1 MNDVNTNENESLKKL
16 IGLMD
21 KVDSIVEFTNAFDE
35 RIKKIEGLQDKLSSK
50 VKSTD
55 AFDERIKKLEGL
67 QDKISSNEE
76 SIKEL
81 NNRIKNF
88 NESKLTSLEQ
98 AIEYLK
104 KEIENLKSI
113 PRIAQESAEEAEI
126 NNIKLKCNQ
135 IRNLLDDIEI
145 LSDSKSV
152 EQQKVLPKSNVK
164 DYENVS
170 TKEKK

>member
-1 MNDVNTNENESLKKL
+1 MNDVNTTENESLKKL

-21 KVDSIVEFTNAFDE
+21 KVDSIVKT
-35 RIKKIEGLQDKLSSK
+35 
-50 VKSTD
+50 TD

-81 NNRIKNF
+81 NNKIDDF
-88 NESKLTSLEQ
+88 NESRLTSLEQ
-98 AIEYLK
+98 AIESLE
-104 KEIENLKSI
+104 KEIKILKST
-113 PRIAQESAEEAEI
+113 PRITQEPAGDSDT

-135 IRNLLDDIEI
+135 IRNLLDDIEV

-152 EQQKVLPKSNVK
+152 IQQKKVPLKSNVK
-164 DYENVS
+164 DNETAS
-170 TKEKK
+170 TKEKSNNKKEK

>member
-1 MNDVNTNENESLKKL
+1 MNDLNTNENEPLKKL

-21 KVDSIVEFTNAFDE
+21 KVDSIVKSTNAFDE
-35 RIKKIEGLQDKLSSK
+35 RIKM
-50 VKSTD
+50 
-55 AFDERIKKLEGL
+55 LEGL

-81 NNRIKNF
+81 NNKIDNF
-88 NESKLTSLEQ
+88 NESRLTSLEQ
-98 AIEYLK
+98 AIESLK
-104 KEIENLKSI
+104 KEIEILKST
-113 PRIAQESAEEAEI
+113 PRVAQESAEGADN

-135 IRNLLDDIEI
+135 IRNLLDDIEV

-152 EQQKVLPKSNVK
+152 VQQKRVPPKSNVK

-170 TKEKK
+170 TKEKNSDQKEK

>member
-21 KVDSIVEFTNAFDE
+21 KVDSI
-35 RIKKIEGLQDKLSSK
+35 

-81 NNRIKNF
+81 NNKIESF
-88 NESKLTSLEQ
+88 NESRLTSLEQ
-98 AIEYLK
+98 AIESLK
-104 KEIENLKSI
+104 KEIEILKST
-113 PRIAQESAEEAEI
+113 PRIPQESSGDSDT

-135 IRNLLDDIEI
+135 IRNLLDDIEL

-152 EQQKVLPKSNVK
+152 IQQKKGPPKSNVN
-164 DYENVS
+164 DNENVS
-170 TKEKK
+170 TKENNNKQKEK

>member
-1 MNDVNTNENESLKKL
+1 MNEVNTNENESLKKL

-21 KVDSIVEFTNAFDE
+21 KVDSI
-35 RIKKIEGLQDKLSSK
+35 

-81 NNRIKNF
+81 NNKIENF
-88 NESKLTSLEQ
+88 NESRLDSLEQ
-98 AIEYLK
+98 AIESLK
-104 KEIENLKSI
+104 AEIKTLKST
-113 PRIAQESAEEAEI
+113 PRILQESVGDSDT

-135 IRNLLDDIEI
+135 IRSLLDDIEG
-145 LSDSKSV
+145 LSDSKPV
-152 EQQKVLPKSNVK
+152 LQQKKEPSKSNVK
-164 DYENVS
+164 ENKNVS
-170 TKEKK
+170 TKEKNNN

>member
-1 MNDVNTNENESLKKL
+1 MNDLNTNENEPLKKL

-21 KVDSIVEFTNAFDE
+21 KVDSIVKSTNAFDE
-35 RIKKIEGLQDKLSSK
+35 RIK
-50 VKSTD
+50 
-55 AFDERIKKLEGL
+55 RLEGL

-81 NNRIKNF
+81 NNKIDNF
-88 NESKLTSLEQ
+88 NESRLTSLEQ
-98 AIEYLK
+98 AIESLK
-104 KEIENLKSI
+104 KEIEILKST
-113 PRIAQESAEEAEI
+113 PRVAQESAEGADN

-135 IRNLLDDIEI
+135 IRNLLDDIEV

-152 EQQKVLPKSNVK
+152 VQQKRVPPKSNVK

-170 TKEKK
+170 TKEKNSDQKEK

>member
-1 MNDVNTNENESLKKL
+1 MNNVNINENESLKKL

-21 KVDSIVEFTNAFDE
+21 KVDSIV
-35 RIKKIEGLQDKLSSK
+35 
-50 VKSTD
+50 KSTG

-67 QDKISSNEE
+67 QDKILSNEE

-81 NNRIKNF
+81 NNKIDNF
-88 NESKLTSLEQ
+88 NESRLTSLEQ
-98 AIEYLK
+98 AIESLK
-104 KEIENLKSI
+104 KEIEILKST
-113 PRIAQESAEEAEI
+113 PRIAQESAGDSDT

-135 IRNLLDDIEI
+135 IRNLLDDIEV

-152 EQQKVLPKSNVK
+152 VQQKKVPPKSNVK